1 MNGTLHRTWANFDG
15 FILQGR
21 RLFGR
26 NWLTE
31 CLSHYYELDTSI
43 WRVFLWGRCWWRRWG
58 CDEILLSWL
67 IGEPTVTI
75 WKFTFHKKS
84 GFVRVILKANFNS
97 TYRPNPSLFWAG
109 NSDLLYSFLF
119 YFFAEFI
126 QSTASYTLMLLF
138 QRVYTYMNCNFI
150 TMQILWDRSCQYD
163 VLFVVNKWFMFTL
176 FSMKKAFL
184 FSNKICQLRPQNYES
199 DFSSCFFHKIK

>member
-1 MNGTLHRTWANFDG
+1 MHVA
-15 FILQGR
+15 
-21 RLFGR
+21 
-26 NWLTE
+26 
-31 CLSHYYELDTSI
+31 I
-43 WRVFLWGRCWWRRWG
+43 W
-58 CDEILLSWL
+58 
-67 IGEPTVTI
+67 T
-75 WKFTFHKKS
+75 FTFHKKS
-84 GFVRVILKANFNS
+84 GFVRMILKANFNS

-199 DFSSCFFHKIK
+199 DFSSCFFNKIK